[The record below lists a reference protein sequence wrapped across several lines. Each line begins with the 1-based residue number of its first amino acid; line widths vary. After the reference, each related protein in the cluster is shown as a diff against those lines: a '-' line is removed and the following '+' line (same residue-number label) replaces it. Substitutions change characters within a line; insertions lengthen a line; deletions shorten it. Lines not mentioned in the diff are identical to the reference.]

1 VVTRGVVFDLDDTL
15 YLERDYVR
23 SGFNHVARLVARS
36 PTDSCAIADWLWSRF
51 EDGVRGDTFDR
62 LLASRPELATRLTV
76 AELIDAYR
84 NHRPSI
90 SLLPGAVQLVDGL
103 RRNGT
108 HLGILS
114 DGPLSSQS
122 AKVNALRLQQWF
134 DPILLTDSRQPEFRK
149 PETGG
154 FEWIA
159 ATWDIPH
166 EELAYLADNPS
177 KDFVGPRRLGW
188 RTVRIRVPGQLTFAL
203 DPVDDRHRPDV
214 EVADL
219 TAAGILFG

>member
-1 VVTRGVVFDLDDTL
+1 MVTRGVVFDLDDTL
-15 YLERDYVR
+15 YLERDYVW
-23 SGFNHVARLVARS
+23 SGFNHVATLVATS
-36 PTDSCAIADWLWSRF
+36 PADAGAIADWLWARF

-62 LLASRPELATRLTV
+62 LLASQPDLATRVT
-76 AELIDAYR
+76 AAALIDAYR

-90 SLLPGAVQLVDGL
+90 SLLPGAVQLVERL
-103 RRNGT
+103 RRSGT
-108 HLGILS
+108 RLGILS
-114 DGPLSSQS
+114 DGPLASQV
-122 AKVNALRLQQWF
+122 AKADALRLQQWF
-134 DPILLTDSRQPEFRK
+134 DPILLTESRQPEFRK
-149 PETGG
+149 PDTGG

-203 DPVDDRHRPDV
+203 DPDDDGHRPDS

-219 TAAGILFG
+219 TAAAILFG

>member
-1 VVTRGVVFDLDDTL
+1 MVTRGVVFDLDDTL
-15 YLERDYVR
+15 YLEREYVR
-23 SGFNHVARLVARS
+23 SGFDHVATFVATS
-36 PTDSCAIADWLWSRF
+36 PADARAIAGWLWSRF

-62 LLASRPELATRLTV
+62 LLAFRPELATRVTAAALV
-76 AELIDAYR
+76 EAYR

-90 SLLPGAVQLVDGL
+90 SFLPGAVPLIERL
-103 RRNGT
+103 RRSGT
-108 HLGILS
+108 RLGILS
-114 DGPLSSQS
+114 DGPLASQV
-122 AKVNALRLQQWF
+122 AKAEVLRLREWF
-134 DPILLTDSRQPEFRK
+134 DPILFTDSWQPDFRK
-149 PETGG
+149 PDTGG

-188 RTVRIRVPGQLTFAL
+188 RTVRVRVPGQLTFAL
-203 DPVDDRHRPDV
+203 DPVDDVHRCDV

-219 TAAGILFG
+219 TAAGFLFE